1 MKSMREWQDFFGLLG
16 QSLPLQTRGM
26 MLLALLVGLNTLIKE
41 AITIWS

>member
-16 QSLPLQTRGM
+16 QSLPLQTRGV
-26 MLLALLVGLNTLIKE
+26 MLLQVGLNTLIKE